1 MLRLFLYTYINEGNM
16 TCSLGVSNFYVLG
29 GVLLMTLL
37 MRRVFCGYMCPV
49 GALSEWIQAGA
60 RKLGIKPVKVP
71 AVLDCVLSLLKYGV
85 LAIILYLT
93 WTASEL
99 IFRGFDPCYALISR
113 HGEDITMWSYIVAGG
128 VVVISLFITVPFCR
142 WLCPLAAVLN
152 PFARL
157 GLVRVSRDAE
167 SCVDCGKCAK
177 RCPMA
182 IPVDERLQVKEAR
195 CTLCLDCVDACPER
209 KSGALVFGAFP
220 GAGGAAAGTVRRG
233 WSQAAVI
240 FLMLTCLT
248 AAVGASYSFPLPSFV
263 HVQGETPAETEVL
276 DVNMENLGC
285 RGNASLL
292 VYFLERDD
300 ELELYGYFKLEAWPG
315 PGLARA
321 RIVYD
326 PSKID
331 EEMIKMAITEPYFDY
346 NLDMWRESPFV
357 IEGYDPL
364 GF

>member
-1 MLRLFLYTYINEGNM
+1 MWA
-16 TCSLGVSNFYVLG
+16 YV
-29 GVLLMTLL
+29 
-37 MRRVFCGYMCPV
+37 
-49 GALSEWIQAGA
+49 
-60 RKLGIKPVKVP
+60 
-71 AVLDCVLSLLKYGV
+71 
-85 LAIILYLT
+85 
-93 WTASEL
+93 
-99 IFRGFDPCYALISR
+99 
-113 HGEDITMWSYIVAGG
+113 VAGG
-128 VVVISLFITVPFCR
+128 IVLISLFITVPFCR

-157 GLVRVSRDAE
+157 GLVRVSRDTEA
-167 SCVDCGKCAK
+167 CVDCGKCAK

-195 CTLCLDCVDACPER
+195 CTLCLDCVEACPER
-209 KSGALVFGAFP
+209 KSGALVFGALP
-220 GAGGAAAGTVRRG
+220 GASGGAPGAVRRG

-240 FLMLTCLT
+240 FIMLTCLT

-263 HVQGETPAETEVL
+263 HVQGESSTETKVL
-276 DVNMENLGC
+276 DVNLENLGC

-300 ELELYGYFKLEAWPG
+300 ELELSGYFKLEAWPG

-326 PSKID
+326 PAAMD

-346 NLDMWRESPFV
+346 NLDIWRESPFV

-364 GF
+364 DF